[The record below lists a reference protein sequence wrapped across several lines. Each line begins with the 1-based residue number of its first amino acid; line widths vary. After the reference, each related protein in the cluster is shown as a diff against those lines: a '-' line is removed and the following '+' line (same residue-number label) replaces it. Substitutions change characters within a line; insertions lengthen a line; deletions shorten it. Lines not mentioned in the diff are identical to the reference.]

1 MYGPFALIGP
11 LKGNMPYINI
21 PLAPFKGGITGDKG
35 KICPCR
41 LRDGGVLERT
51 FYRDLLIH
59 PLAELKGE
67 SLPYV

>member
-1 MYGPFALIGP
+1 MKIGVRDQGPVF
-11 LKGNMPYINI
+11 
-21 PLAPFKGGITGDKG
+21 GDG
-35 KICPCR
+35 CFSQHVR
-41 LRDGGVLERT
+41 RDGGVLERP

>member
-1 MYGPFALIGP
+1 MVLRKVYGPFALIGP

-21 PLAPFKGGITGDKG
+21 PQAPFKGGI
-35 KICPCR
+35 CPSR

-59 PLAELKGE
+59 PLALLKGE